1 MQNFRILSRQ
11 GVETK
16 LSSEETS
23 GAQSFPKIYRA
34 LDTKA
39 FSALSPH
46 FPARPNMK
54 DKSSLCIGTL
64 LPSESST
71 LGGGFGAECEDY
83 SITEPMNDVPS

>member
-71 LGGGFGAECEDY
+71 GGFGAECEDY